1 MDDDCTM
8 NYLKSKFKGVIVMK
22 KEAYNP
28 KVVDNQKKEKLTVD
42 ELMIYNTIKNS
53 KTKYITREKIL
64 NVLGYPQ
71 SDSND
76 RKVRSIVNKL
86 ITQHNLGIGSSY
98 IQSQRGYYIIRNEE
112 DKQQAI
118 KSLRNLH
125 KGLLERLEALENLKF

>member
-1 MDDDCTM
+1 
-8 NYLKSKFKGVIVMK
+8 MK

-28 KVVDNQKKEKLTVD
+28 KEVDNQNNEKLTVD

-64 NVLGYPQ
+64 NILGYPQ

-98 IQSQRGYYIIRNEE
+98 IKSQRGYYIIRNEE